1 MSDRWVFTTAF
12 LTVVLI
18 VAGAFAI
25 PEYFSFE
32 LVRSIIYVVIAVMV
46 FFGEDRYSYM
56 LGVIA
61 PPLEFILN
69 MLLGGF
75 FGEFRVAWDY
85 VTRQGVSQADTP
97 LHGFA
102 ILTAATLTVLCIRVY
117 RRQVTGKF
125 FGRTFYI
132 CLAISLAYVGVL
144 AGWYYNAIPATGRM
158 P

>member
-1 MSDRWVFTTAF
+1 MSDRWVFATAF

-32 LVRSIIYVVIAVMV
+32 LVRSTIFVAIAVMV

-56 LGVIA
+56 LGAIA
-61 PPLEFILN
+61 PPVEFILN

-75 FGEFRVAWDY
+75 FSEFHVLWNY
-85 VTRQGVSQADTP
+85 VTRQEVSQADTP

-102 ILTAATLTVLCIRVY
+102 ILSATALMLLSIRAY
-117 RRQVTGKF
+117 RRQVPERF
-125 FGRTFYI
+125 FGKTFYI
-132 CLAISLAYVGVL
+132 CLAISLAYAGLL
-144 AGWYYNAIPATGRM
+144 AAWYYNAIPAAGRM